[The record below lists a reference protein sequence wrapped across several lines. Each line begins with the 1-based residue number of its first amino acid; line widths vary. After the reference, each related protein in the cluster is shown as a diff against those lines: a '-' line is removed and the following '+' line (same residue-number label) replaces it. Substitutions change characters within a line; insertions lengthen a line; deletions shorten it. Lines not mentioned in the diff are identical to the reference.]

1 MIIPAH
7 LEELCLAPL
16 PEVQLQYSRLW
27 LVWKCLFFC
36 SSSSSSTSPQVYIN
50 ALVLVCIVTSQL
62 PSTLH
67 YLKKKQKTCFIVDL
81 VKCPV
86 RRRLFN
92 VYGWSPQ
99 YQCFVSVRSKVVVV
113 WNLSLHYRQV
123 YMVWFLGVTTG
134 CICTINF
141 WERKRKKLLRD
152 CYNNIHCNRKF
163 HRSSQT
169 LNKTIDG

>member
-113 WNLSLHYRQV
+113 WNLKVFTTDRFTWCGFSVSQQAAFVQLTFERERERSYWGTV
-123 YMVWFLGVTTG
+123 ITTYTVTGSFT
-134 CICTINF
+134 
-141 WERKRKKLLRD
+141 EVPKR
-152 CYNNIHCNRKF
+152 
-163 HRSSQT
+163 
-169 LNKTIDG
+169 